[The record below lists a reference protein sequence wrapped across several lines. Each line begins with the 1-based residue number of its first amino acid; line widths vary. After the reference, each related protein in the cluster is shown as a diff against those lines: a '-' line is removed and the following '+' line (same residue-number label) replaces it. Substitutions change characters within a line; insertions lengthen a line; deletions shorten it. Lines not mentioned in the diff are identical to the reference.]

1 MDYDADHNSH
11 LSILTIIVQFLIVQF
26 IIDTSFIVLIRL
38 ERLCAG
44 QRGEAVWTYT
54 LTQAADDR
62 PRRF

>member
-11 LSILTIIVQFLIVQF
+11 LSILTIIIQFLIVQF
-26 IIDTSFIVLIRL
+26 IIVPPFIAFIRL

-62 PRRF
+62 PWRF

>member
-11 LSILTIIVQFLIVQF
+11 LSILTIIVQF
-26 IIDTSFIVLIRL
+26 IIDTSFIALIRL